1 MSQPHPDHPSGLP
14 APADLSPAYLAQL
27 LDAVEQAV
35 IATDAAGAIVYWN
48 RCAERLYGWRAEE
61 VLGRNVVEVVPAEMS
76 REQAAELMERLRQGE
91 RWEGEFPVR
100 RRDGSRFHAWVSD
113 VPLRGSDGEVAGVVG
128 VSSDLTT
135 RVQAQEAL
143 GRAEEEARRERE
155 RLWSVFRNSPAALAL
170 VRGPAYVFELANA
183 AYVRLVGRE
192 VVGTPLRDAFPELE
206 GQGIFEQLDDA
217 WRTGRGQVAIERKVR
232 LSAPDGEVVE
242 RYFDFTFQ
250 PLPEADG
257 RTERI
262 LLQVTE
268 VTGQVHA
275 RHGAELA
282 RRAADEAN
290 RAKSQ
295 FLANMSHEIRTPI
308 NAIAGYAELLE
319 LGIGGS
325 LTEQQRHQVQRIRS
339 SSVHLTTLVN
349 EVLDLAKVESGQ
361 MTAQREHIPAAQ
373 VLADALAMV
382 QPQAA
387 RRGLRLFDHTAE
399 AGEAA
404 FVGDGDRVR
413 QILTNLLSNGVKFT
427 EPGGR
432 VSVCATVTAEPDQDA
447 RLPGAGPWVRIDV
460 EDTGMGI
467 PPERLSTIFD
477 PFVQVD
483 ASYTRQAGGTG
494 LGLTISRRLARLME
508 GDLTVRST
516 LGRGSC
522 FTLWLPAAPE
532 TEAAEGER
540 RWPRAPHELP
550 GLAEVGRALARLA
563 EPVVE
568 ELGRRLSADPAVPSA
583 RQTERVQMNDHA
595 ATFLV
600 DIGLALVTLDEAG
613 GEPALM
619 RDGTEIQRVITERH
633 GAQRA
638 RIGWTED
645 ELRREFQV
653 LREIVAPLVRSE
665 ASRMEGVDVDAALG
679 VLDRL
684 LQQAETVSLRGFHLA
699 RQRGEGE
706 R

>member
-1 MSQPHPDHPSGLP
+1 MSEPHLYTPPDP
-14 APADLSPAYLAQL
+14 AAPGELSSAYLAQL
-27 LDAVEQAV
+27 LEAVEQAV
-35 IATDAAGAIVYWN
+35 IATDAAGRIVFWN

-61 VLGRNVVEVVPAEMS
+61 VLGRDVVEVVPSEMS
-76 REQAAELMERLRQGE
+76 REQAAELMERLRDGQ
-91 RWEGEFPVR
+91 RWQGEFPVK

-113 VPLRGSDGEVAGVVG
+113 VPLRGPDGAVVGIVG
-128 VSSDLTT
+128 VSTDLTS
-135 RVQAQEAL
+135 RVQAQAAL
-143 GRAEEEARRERE
+143 DRAEDEARHERE

-170 VRGPAYVFELANA
+170 VRGPDYVFELANA

-192 VVGTPLRDAFPELE
+192 VVGTGFRGAFPELE

-217 WRTGRGQVAIERKVR
+217 WRSGRAQVAIERKVR
-232 LSAPDGEVVE
+232 LSRPGGERVD

-250 PLPEADG
+250 PLAEADG

-262 LLQVTE
+262 LIQATE
-268 VTGQVHA
+268 VTGQVYARQSAEQA
-275 RHGAELA
+275 RH
-282 RRAADEAN
+282 AADEAN

-308 NAIAGYAELLE
+308 NAITGYAELLE

-325 LTEQQRHQVQRIRS
+325 LTEQQRHQVERIRS
-339 SSVHLTTLVN
+339 SSEHLTTLVN

-361 MTAQREHIPAAQ
+361 MSVQREQVAVAQ

-387 RRGLRLFDHTAE
+387 QRGLRLFDHTSE

-404 FVGDGDRVR
+404 FVGDADRVR

-432 VSVCATVTAEPDQDA
+432 VSVCATVTDGPDADA
-447 RLPGAGPWVRIDV
+447 RLPGPGPWVRIDV

-467 PPERLSTIFD
+467 PPERLSTVFD

-522 FTLWLPAAPE
+522 FTLWLNAAPE
-532 TEAAEGER
+532 TEPAAADR

-550 GLAEVGRALARLA
+550 GLADVGRALARLA
-563 EPVVE
+563 EPLVE
-568 ELGRRLSADPAVPSA
+568 ELGRRLVDDPAVPSA
-583 RQTERVQMNDHA
+583 RKTERVQMHDHA

-600 DIGLALVTLDEAG
+600 DMGLALVTLDEAG

-638 RIGWTED
+638 RIGWSED
-645 ELRREFQV
+645 ELRREFQL
-653 LREIVAPLVRSE
+653 LREIVGPLVHAEAARS
-665 ASRMEGVDVDAALG
+665 AKVDLEAALG

-684 LQQAETVSLRGFHLA
+684 LQQAELVSLRGFRLA
-699 RQRGEGE
+699 RQRGEG
-706 R
+706 

>member
-1 MSQPHPDHPSGLP
+1 MSQQSTDLPPGPP
-14 APADLSPAYLAQL
+14 APGELSPAYLAQL
-27 LDAVEQAV
+27 LEAVEQAV
-35 IATDAAGAIVYWN
+35 IATDAEGRIVFWN
-48 RCAERLYGWRAEE
+48 GCAERLYGWRADE
-61 VLGRNVVEVVPAEMS
+61 VLGRDVVEVVPSEMS
-76 REQAAELMERLRQGE
+76 RDQAAELMERLRDGE
-91 RWEGEFPVR
+91 RWHGEFPVR

-113 VPLRGSDGEVAGVVG
+113 VPLRDADGRVVGIVG

-143 GRAEEEARRERE
+143 GRAEEETRRERE
-155 RLWSVFRNSPAALAL
+155 RLWSVFRHSPAALAL
-170 VRGPAYVFELANA
+170 VRGPEHVFELANA
-183 AYVRLVGRE
+183 AYVRLAGRE
-192 VVGTPLRDAFPELE
+192 VVGTAIRDAFPELE
-206 GQGIFEQLDDA
+206 GQGICELLDDA
-217 WRTGRGQVAIERKVR
+217 RRTGRAQVAIERMVR
-232 LSAPDGEVVE
+232 LTGLGGQVAE

-257 RTERI
+257 TERI
-262 LLQVTE
+262 LIQVTE

-275 RHGAELA
+275 RHTAEVA

-308 NAIAGYAELLE
+308 NAITGYAELLE
-319 LGIGGS
+319 LGIGGL
-325 LTEQQRHQVQRIRS
+325 LTEQQRSQVERIRAS
-339 SSVHLTTLVN
+339 SEHLTALVN
-349 EVLDLAKVESGQ
+349 EILDLAKVESGQ
-361 MTAQREHIPAAQ
+361 MTAQRENLPVAEI
-373 VLADALAMV
+373 LADALLMV

-387 RRGLRLFDHTAE
+387 RRGLRLFDHTSE
-399 AGEAA
+399 AREAV

-432 VSVCATVTAEPDQDA
+432 VSVCATVTDEPDADA
-447 RLPGAGPWVRIDV
+447 RLAGQGPWVRIDV
-460 EDTGMGI
+460 EDTGVGI
-467 PPERLSTIFD
+467 PPERLGTVFD

-522 FTLWLPAAPE
+522 FSLWLPAAAE
-532 TEAAEGER
+532 SEAGEADR
-540 RWPRAPHELP
+540 RWPHAPARLS
-550 GLAEVGRALARLA
+550 GLAEVGRSLARVA

-568 ELGRRLSADPAVPSA
+568 ELARRLVDDPAVPSA
-583 RQTERVQMNDHA
+583 RQTDRVQLQDHA

-638 RIGWTED
+638 RIGWSED

-653 LREIVAPLVRSE
+653 LREVVGPRVRSE
-665 ASRMEGVDVDAALG
+665 GRSLEGVDVDAALG

-684 LQQAETVSLRGFHLA
+684 LQQAELVSLRGFRLA
-699 RQRGEGE
+699 QQRGQGVNG
-706 R
+706 